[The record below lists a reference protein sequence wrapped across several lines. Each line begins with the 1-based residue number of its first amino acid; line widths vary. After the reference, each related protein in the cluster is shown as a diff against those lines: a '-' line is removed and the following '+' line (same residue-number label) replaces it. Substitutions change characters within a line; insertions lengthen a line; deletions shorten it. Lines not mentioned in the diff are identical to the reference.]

1 MPMLP
6 PRVHQLLNYHLFKQR
21 GKDVTESEWQIFEG
35 IWQNHDYNT
44 IAKATGY
51 QPVTVRRNASHLLQ
65 ELSTATQQKITKH
78 NFQVIF
84 NQLTIERQSTVDWE
98 DAPTDIQPFC
108 GRLRELEKLAIWV
121 AIDNCKLIAIL
132 GIGGIGKTALATK
145 LGQQLQDRFEFV
157 IWRSL
162 REAPPLNQLLG
173 DLIGVLSQHTNTE
186 LPKTSPKRIGM
197 LLEYL
202 QQHRCLL
209 ILDNVESIMDPGQYA
224 GNYREG
230 YSNYGDL
237 FHRLGSSQHQSCV
250 KITSREPPPE
260 LAELSGDRLPVRT
273 LALAGI
279 ETDSVSLL
287 QQMGVTGQ
295 LSQLQTIT
303 DRCQGNPL
311 YLRIIANTIINTFEG
326 DLDDFLD
333 SDRYTYAKIGNILT
347 TQLARLTIAEK
358 LLIYCLAIRREPISI
373 DALTEHFAPLDLD
386 RSLPSTI
393 DSLIKRSI
401 VQSIGNN
408 YPTANQVREKSGKVK
423 RYTLQNV
430 ILEFTTDRL
439 IEELNLE
446 LESPDKLFFFNHL
459 ALHPTSA
466 PEYIRDIQQRLLL
479 QPISRTL
486 TNRHNSDTVAYLQ
499 SLIPIVRTLTPLGY
513 AAGNLLDLAIEL
525 QADFTGWD
533 LTDLHICE
541 VDFQEVPLP
550 QVNFSGTVFDRCK
563 FAQGMGIIFDLTF
576 SPDGQ
581 LLAASGTDCQIH
593 LYSVATGRTHAV
605 LSGHTGWVGT
615 ICFSSDSRYLISGSK
630 DRTLRLWDTHTG
642 ECLQIFHGHQDYI
655 WIAYFLP
662 SNSLIVS
669 IDMSGFI
676 KFWWLQRSQPM
687 FSMRNVSKSMV
698 WQVNVDAA
706 RARMVTSGSDGVRIQ
721 SLWLG
726 QTREINVPEGKQI
739 HRVVFSPDGKYLWGA
754 SFDFDVY
761 CWDLQ
766 TDEIVHTLVG
776 HRSRPYN
783 IAFTPDGQR
792 VVTTSLDSVRVWSIR
807 TGICLRAMYPDYR
820 SYCSSLH
827 RDGEILA
834 IASDNGIVEL
844 WNIDRSE
851 CLSTFS
857 GHPLRF
863 LATSFVE
870 TLPHRII
877 LAGRDDG
884 KILSWQS
891 KELDS
896 QPLPY
901 LEYIGHTSLV
911 RSIDISRD
919 NRRFVSCSH
928 DLTVRL
934 WDIQSGDCLAT
945 MTEHTNWVHQALFL
959 DEQTVVS
966 VAEDGK
972 VCCWNI
978 DTGIVTLLPTNKK
991 VWLMGIAVAD
1001 DRRTIAV
1008 GYSTNTIEI
1017 WDWQTRTCRTL
1028 DSHGNRIKM
1037 MSFSSDEQHLV
1048 TLSDDGIMSVCD
1060 YHQFTCESSWS
1071 IDSHDWMVLKFIPND
1086 KHRIAIAGRKGIE
1099 IWDIAIG
1106 EPVQWLRG
1114 HTAPIG
1120 SISFTSCGKY
1130 LISSGEDGTV
1140 KLWDIV
1146 QGKLIHNIIN
1156 TDPFVR
1162 VADRK

>member
-1 MPMLP
+1 MLP
-6 PRVHQLLNYHLFKQR
+6 PRVHQLLNYHLFNQR

-65 ELSTATQQKITKH
+65 ELSTATEQKITKH
-78 NFQVIF
+78 NFQAIF
-84 NQLTIERQSTVDWE
+84 NQLTLELQSTVDWE

-173 DLIGVLSQHTNTE
+173 DLIGVLSKHTNTD
-186 LPKTSPKRIGM
+186 LPKTSPKRIGI

-209 ILDNVESIMDPGQYA
+209 ILDNVEAMMNPGEYA

-237 FHRLGSSQHQSCV
+237 FHRLGSSQHQSCIT
-250 KITSREPPPE
+250 ITSREPPPE
-260 LAELSGDRLPVRT
+260 IAELSSDKLPIRT
-273 LALAGI
+273 LSLAGI
-279 ETDSVSLL
+279 DTDGVMLL
-287 QQMGVTGQ
+287 ERMGVTGDG
-295 LSQLQTIT
+295 SQLKTIS

-311 YLRIIANTIINTFEG
+311 YLRIIANTITNMFEG
-326 DLDDFLD
+326 DLENFLD
-333 SDRYTYAKIGNILT
+333 SDRDTYAKISNILT

-358 LLIYCLAIRREPISI
+358 LVIYCLAIRREPVSI
-373 DALTEHFAPLDLD
+373 DALVEHFAPLDLD
-386 RSLPSTI
+386 RSLPDTI

-408 YPTANQVREKSGKVK
+408 YPTANQVREKSGKIK

-479 QPISRTL
+479 QPISRAL
-486 TNRHNSDTVAYLQ
+486 THRHSENTVVYLQ
-499 SLIPIVRTLTPLGY
+499 SLIPLIRTLTPLGY
-513 AAGNLLDLAIEL
+513 GAGNILDLAIEL

-541 VDFQEVPLP
+541 LDFQEVPLP
-550 QVNFSGTVFDRCK
+550 QVNFSGTTFDRCK

-576 SPDGQ
+576 SPDGKI
-581 LLAASGTDCQIH
+581 LAACGTDCQIH
-593 LYSVATGRTHAV
+593 LYSVATGRNYAL
-605 LSGHTGWVGT
+605 LSGHTGWVT
-615 ICFSSDSRYLISGSK
+615 SLCFSSDSRYLISGSK
-630 DRTLRLWDTHTG
+630 DRTIRLWDVATG
-642 ECLQIFHGHQDYI
+642 ECLQVFYGHQDYI
-655 WIAYFLP
+655 WIVYFLP

-669 IDMSGFI
+669 LDMAGFI
-676 KFWWLQRSQPM
+676 KFWWLKRDEPI
-687 FSMRNVSKSMV
+687 FSIQNTPKAMV
-698 WQVNVDAA
+698 WQASIDAA
-706 RARMVTSGSDGVRIQ
+706 RARLVTSGSDGVRIQ

-726 QTREINVPEGKQI
+726 KTRSINVPEGKQI
-739 HRVVFSPDGKYLWGA
+739 HRVVFSPDGRYLWGV
-754 SFDFDVY
+754 SFDFEVY

-766 TDEIVHTLVG
+766 TDEIVHILVG
-776 HRSRPYN
+776 HRSRAYN
-783 IAFTPDGQR
+783 ISFTPDGER

-863 LATSFVE
+863 LSTSFVE
-870 TLPHRII
+870 HPGDLLV
-877 LAGRDDG
+877 LAGGDDG
-884 KILSWQS
+884 VIFSWQFV
-891 KELDS
+891 ELEP
-896 QPLPY
+896 PLPRQK
-901 LEYIGHTSLV
+901 YIGHTSAV

-934 WDIQSGDCLAT
+934 WDIQSGSCVAT
-945 MTEHTNWVHQALFL
+945 MTEHSNWIHQALFL
-959 DEQTVVS
+959 DEDTVLS
-966 VAEDGK
+966 VAEDCK
-972 VCCWNI
+972 VYCWNI
-978 DTGIVTLLPTNKK
+978 ATGLVELLPTNQTA
-991 VWLMGIAVAD
+991 WLMGIAVAD
-1001 DRRTIAV
+1001 DRQTFAV
-1008 GYSTNTIEI
+1008 GYSNHTIEI
-1017 WDWQTRTCRTL
+1017 WNWETRTCRNLT
-1028 DSHGNRIKM
+1028 SHGNRIKM
-1037 MSFSSDEQHLV
+1037 MSFSSDGQHLV

-1060 YHQFTCESSWS
+1060 YHQYTCKSTWS
-1071 IDSHDWMVLKFIPND
+1071 LANFDWSALTFLPND
-1086 KHRIAIAGRKGIE
+1086 KHRVAIAGRTGIE
-1099 IWDIAIG
+1099 IWDIIIG

-1114 HTAPIG
+1114 HTAPVWG
-1120 SISFTSCGKY
+1120 ISFTSCGKY
-1130 LISSGEDGTV
+1130 LISSSEDGTV
-1140 KLWDIV
+1140 KLWDLA
-1146 QGKLIHNIIN
+1146 QGKIIHHIVN
-1156 TDPFVR
+1156 TDRIDR
-1162 VADRK
+1162 VP